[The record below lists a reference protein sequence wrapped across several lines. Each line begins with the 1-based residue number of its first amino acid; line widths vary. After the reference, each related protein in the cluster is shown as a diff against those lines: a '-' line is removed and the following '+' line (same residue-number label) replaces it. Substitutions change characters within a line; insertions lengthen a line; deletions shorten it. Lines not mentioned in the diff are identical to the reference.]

1 MHSSHMDNHTKK
13 FSSWLFSI
21 IAMILLIIL
30 SQHAQSAQ
38 AASFHVDL
46 VKLDSEIDSASS
58 RLLTRAIDT
67 AQSDNAQALVIEIN
81 SPGGDLDSMYAM
93 EQAIL
98 TSNVPVIAY
107 VAPAGAHA
115 ASAASFIAL
124 SAHIVAMAP
133 TTRIGAA
140 SPVDSTGGDIG
151 STLKSKIENDLV
163 AALTSVQTR
172 YHRNVPLAV
181 QMVTAAKA
189 YDDATAVKDHL
200 VDLGAP
206 TLSVLLQTVDGR
218 EVKLNSGRL
227 LTLHTANAE
236 VQEIGTTVSDSLYA
250 FLLDPNVVF
259 LLFIVAM
266 IGIYLEISH
275 PGVII
280 PGVVGSISLLL
291 FLFAAGSLTP
301 NWAGLALMVLSFVL
315 LIFDVRLP
323 THGVLTIGAVISL
336 ATGALLFF
344 NSGGPY
350 NGPEV
355 NPTVVY
361 GASAFVGLIG
371 LTLVT
376 FIVRAQKRRVTT
388 GSERMVGTRVVAL
401 TPLLPD
407 GRVSYYGEDWAATLD
422 PPASSADAG
431 SALVVTS
438 IEGLCLHV
446 RPVRAGLKS
455 DTHPTSY
462 LKEE

>member
-1 MHSSHMDNHTKK
+1 MCNHTKR
-13 FSSWLFSI
+13 FSRWLFSI
-21 IAMILLIIL
+21 VVMIVLIIL
-30 SQHAQSAQ
+30 SQHTRSAQ
-38 AASFHVDL
+38 AASLHVDL

-67 AQSDNAQALVIEIN
+67 ARSDGAQALVIEIN

-93 EQAIL
+93 EQSIL
-98 TSNVPVIAY
+98 TSNVPIIAY

-115 ASAASFIAL
+115 ASAASFITL
-124 SAHIVAMAP
+124 SAHIAAMAP

-140 SPVDSTGGDIG
+140 SPVSNTGGDIG
-151 STLKSKIENDLV
+151 GTLKSKIENDLV
-163 AALTSVQTR
+163 AALTSIQNR

-189 YDDATAVKDHL
+189 YDDVTAVKEKL

-206 TLSVLLQTVDGR
+206 TLSALLQAVDGR
-218 EVKLNSGRL
+218 EIKLNSGRL
-227 LTLHTANAE
+227 VTLHTANAE
-236 VQEIGTTVSDSLYA
+236 VQEIGATALDSLYA

-259 LLFIVAM
+259 LLFIIAM

-275 PGVII
+275 PGVIV

-291 FLFAAGSLTP
+291 FLFAAGSLSP
-301 NWAGLALMVLSFVL
+301 NWAGLALMVLAFVL
-315 LIFDVRLP
+315 LIFDVQLP
-323 THGVLTIGAVISL
+323 THGVLTVGAMISL
-336 ATGALLFF
+336 VIGALLFF

-350 NGPEV
+350 NGPQI
-355 NPTVVY
+355 NPVVVY
-361 GASAFVGLIG
+361 GASGIVGLIG

-376 FIVRAQKRRVTT
+376 FIVRAQRRREST
-388 GSERMVGTRVVAL
+388 GSEGMVGASVVAL

-422 PPASSADAG
+422 PPITSADAG
-431 SALVVTS
+431 AALVVTS
-438 IEGLCLHV
+438 VDGLRLHV
-446 RPVRAGLKS
+446 RPVHAGLKS
-455 DTHPTSY
+455 DTRPTSY

>member
-1 MHSSHMDNHTKK
+1 MYSSHICNHTRK
-13 FSSWLFSI
+13 FSHLLFSI
-21 IAMILLIIL
+21 VVMLVLVIL
-30 SQHAQSAQ
+30 SQQGRSVQ
-38 AASFHVDL
+38 AASLHVDL
-46 VKLDSEIDSASS
+46 LKLDSEIDSASS

-67 AQSDNAQALVIEIN
+67 AKNDGAQALVIEIN
-81 SPGGDLDSMYAM
+81 SPGGALDSMYTM

-98 TSNVPVIAY
+98 TSNVPIIAY

-115 ASAASFIAL
+115 ASAASFITL
-124 SAHIVAMAP
+124 SAHIAAMAP

-140 SPVDSTGGDIG
+140 SPVSSTGGDIG

-163 AALTSVQTR
+163 AAMTSIQNR
-172 YHRNVPLAV
+172 YHRNVPMAV
-181 QMVTAAKA
+181 QMVTQAKA
-189 YDDATAVKDHL
+189 YDDATAVKNKL

-206 TLSVLLQTVDGR
+206 TLSALLQAVDSR
-218 EVKLNSGRL
+218 EIKLNSGHV

-236 VQEIGTTVSDSLYA
+236 VQEIGATVLDSLYA

-275 PGVII
+275 PGVIV

-291 FLFAAGSLTP
+291 FLFAVGSLSP
-301 NWAGLALMVLSFVL
+301 NWAGLALMVLAFVL

-323 THGVLTIGAVISL
+323 THGVLSIGAVISL
-336 ATGALLFF
+336 AIGALLFF

-350 NGPEV
+350 SGPKI
-355 NPTVVY
+355 NPVVVY
-361 GASAFVGLIG
+361 IASGIVGLMG

-376 FIVRAQKRRVTT
+376 FIVQAQRGRTSS
-388 GSERMVGTRVVAL
+388 GSEGMVGVRVVAL

-407 GRVSYYGEDWAATLD
+407 GRVSYYGENWAATLD
-422 PPASSADAG
+422 PPLTSVDAG

-438 IEGLCLHV
+438 VTGLRLHV

-455 DTHPTSY
+455 ETRPTSY